1 MNRIERLTGILL
13 LLQERPRTSQ
23 AIADHFEVSKRTI
36 LRDVQAL
43 CEMGVPVIAREGV
56 GGGYALPDDYRLT
69 PLPLTAH
76 EAFLLLLALSS
87 VTRLSDAPYS
97 ADLASLLA
105 KLRALLPDGQW
116 PQVEALLAAV
126 HLHIPERHQP
136 APFLEPLI
144 DAARTDA
151 WLRVTYQSA
160 SRVSVQ
166 HLLPRRVYAQHGLW
180 YLEAYAHEHGA
191 VRTYRVDRVQ
201 TVEAPAPDFAPA
213 PVETRP
219 YDHPAHPEI
228 RASLTPRGV
237 AWLESEPDL
246 GGQIQRR
253 PDGSGTLALRCPPTE
268 MDYFARL
275 FARFGSE
282 VEVHA
287 PPELR
292 ECLLRLGQQL
302 VTQYAKR

>member
-23 AIADHFEVSKRTI
+23 NIADHFEVSKRTI

-87 VTRLSDAPYS
+87 VTRLSDAPFS
-97 ADLASLLA
+97 ADLSSLLA
-105 KLRALLPDGQW
+105 KVRALLPDGQW

-126 HLHIPERHQP
+126 HLHVPERDQP
-136 APFLEPLI
+136 APFLEALI
-144 DAARTDA
+144 EATRTA
-151 WLRVTYQSA
+151 VWLRVTYQSA

-180 YLEAYAHEHGA
+180 YLEAYAHEHNM
-191 VRTYRVDRVQ
+191 VRTYRADRVQ
-201 TVEAPAPDFAPA
+201 AVEPPDPDFAPA
-213 PVETRP
+213 SVQTRP
-219 YDHPAHPEI
+219 YDAPEHPEI
-228 RASLTPRGV
+228 RVALTPRGV
-237 AWLESEPDL
+237 AWLESEPDI
-246 GGQIQRR
+246 GGQIQRQ
-253 PDGSGTLALRCPPTE
+253 PDGSGDLALRCPPSE

-292 ECLLRLGQQL
+292 HRLLRLGQQL
-302 VTQYAKR
+302 VAHYTER